1 MKKYSLRTVISLFIL
16 LVILIFG
23 NFKSANAESRGDT
36 ESLVKQSI
44 MVWNTGNTAIA
55 EQLYTTDI
63 TVHLVDQDN
72 SELEG
77 VKALM
82 DYLSSIRTAYPD
94 MKFEP
99 DHMSI
104 DGNKVIT
111 QMTFTG
117 INTGPGLHYHT
128 KMDEIFYIMEG
139 KVEVTKGDEKIIA
152 TPGSLVRIPKLT
164 HHGFHSIIGPA
175 RLLVTF
181 IPGGGQVQYLYELG
195 ELMKSGSSWR
205 EGIGALQEKYDVHP
219 L

>member
-1 MKKYSLRTVISLFIL
+1 MSEIKHIDVGAISIE
-16 LVILIFG
+16 VLIV
-23 NFKSANAESRGDT
+23 NNLIESFDSVLKT
-36 ESLVKQSI
+36 E
-44 MVWNTGNTAIA
+44 
-55 EQLYTTDI
+55 
-63 TVHLVDQDN
+63 
-72 SELEG
+72 
-77 VKALM
+77 
-82 DYLSSIRTAYPD
+82 
-94 MKFEP
+94 
-99 DHMSI
+99 
-104 DGNKVIT
+104 
-111 QMTFTG
+111 
-117 INTGPGLHYHT
+117 NTGPGLHYHT